1 MIFKLTEEQAMKAA
15 QWMAEK
21 KVKDQGA
28 IGGQF
33 TFEFTNTSIGQI
45 QRVSDCVSK
54 ETLDLT
60 DYDMF

>member
-1 MIFKLTEEQAMKAA
+1 MTFTITEEQARKAA
-15 QWMAEK
+15 EWMKER
-21 KVKDQGA
+21 KVKQQGA

-60 DYDMF
+60 EYDMF